1 MLKNHRAG
9 LRWITITLV
18 LLICLGQTSLA
29 QSSADQK
36 KTLTLEEAIDFALK
50 NYPAVRAALD
60 ALPSEQRQVIDL
72 GFYGGYSHS
81 QIAERLATP
90 LGTVKKRM
98 RSGLKRL
105 RAALDERFAGSA
117 S

>member
-1 MLKNHRAG
+1 MLKNHRSG

-50 NYPAVRAALD
+50 NYPAVRASS
-60 ALPSEQRQVIDL
+60 SEYEMGRRNGWMWSQV
-72 GFYGGYSHS
+72 
-81 QIAERLATP
+81 
-90 LGTVKKRM
+90 
-98 RSGLKRL
+98 
-105 RAALDERFAGSA
+105 
-117 S
+117 